1 MYVAKVNDRG
11 KADYTYMFDDQLFEF
26 GDLLS
31 KSYYMKKSSDLHEI
45 VEFCREW
52 NEDHKEIIKENTRL
66 YYLNVALKGLLQAP
80 ALVVLYSCMV
90 FGVMIA
96 FGSDIFHEN
105 IMLEG
110 VNVFGGIISKIII
123 AVYIISAAL
132 GLLASISKYDNVI
145 YKATR
150 SAFSI
155 AAFIVISQVFFNKIF
170 FSGSEKAIVLTVI
183 ALVGCFFIRVL
194 ADHLM
199 TAVIRKRTE
208 EVIREGHDHYII
220 EPGVEAGVRRRAETA
235 REGRGIVL
243 KPVMNKIGSRESLKQ
258 YKK

>member
-31 KSYYMKKSSDLHEI
+31 KSYYMKKSSNLHEI
-45 VEFCREW
+45 VEFCAEW
-52 NEDHKEIIKENTRL
+52 NEDHKEVIKENTRL

-96 FGSDIFHEN
+96 FGSDIFYEHV
-105 IMLEG
+105 MLEG
-110 VNVFGGIISKIII
+110 VTVFGGIINKIII
-123 AVYIISAAL
+123 AAYIVSAAL
-132 GLLASISKYDNVI
+132 GLLASLSKYDNII

-150 SAFSI
+150 SVFSI
-155 AAFIVISQVFFNKIF
+155 AAFIIISPVFFNKIF

-183 ALVGCFFIRVL
+183 AVVGCFFIRVL

-199 TAVIRKRTE
+199 TAIIRKRTE
-208 EVIREGHDHYII
+208 EIIREGHDHYII
-220 EPGVEAGVRRRAETA
+220 EPGVEARGGRGVEKPAAGSSITLEPVLRKISK
-235 REGRGIVL
+235 REG
-243 KPVMNKIGSRESLKQ
+243 LKQ
-258 YKK
+258 YKR